1 VGVLKVIFVGSLDV
15 FDEAVA
21 IAGVAPA
28 TRVCVLATAAA
39 FQGAREAIERVRA
52 LLAPSGATIIGV
64 EAISRASA
72 NDLAVVESVTSADL
86 VVLVDGAVLHAR
98 SVWRG
103 SELGAA
109 LASVRLLAIGSVGS
123 VLGETMIDP
132 RGGAPTTGLGLF
144 DDVVL
149 SVPAGAEQTERTR
162 GLLGRELILV
172 ELGPRSVVT
181 FEGTWRVVARDDL
194 IVTRAGE
201 PTSL

>member
-1 VGVLKVIFVGSLDV
+1 VLNAIFVGSLDAW
-15 FDEAVA
+15 DDAVTF
-21 IAGVAPA
+21 AGVPPA

-39 FQGAREAIERVRA
+39 FQGPREAIERVRT
-52 LLAPSGATIIGV
+52 LLAPTGATTIGV
-64 EAISRASA
+64 EAISRAGA

-103 SELGAA
+103 SALGAA
-109 LASVRLLAIGSVGS
+109 LASARLLAIGSVGT
-123 VLGETMIDP
+123 VLGGTMIDP

-149 SVPAGAEQTERTR
+149 SVPAGAEQTQRTQ

-172 ELGPRSVVT
+172 ELGPRSVVA
-181 FEGTWRVVARDDL
+181 FDGTWRVVARDDL
-194 IVTRAGE
+194 VITRAGE
-201 PTSL
+201 PASL